1 MLIDD
6 VEILAVLN
14 QPVRIENLADDAVR
28 FLCLRGKKLLIKEL
42 HLASGSGEADA
53 DEDSSGME
61 DTVGAASGSC

>member
-1 MLIDD
+1 MLSDD

-42 HLASGSGEADA
+42 HLAFWLRRSR
-53 DEDSSGME
+53 
-61 DTVGAASGSC
+61 CR

>member
-28 FLCLRGKKLLIKEL
+28 FLCIRGKKLLIWP
-42 HLASGSGEADA
+42 SGSGEADA

-61 DTVGAASGSC
+61 DTVGTASGSS

>member
-28 FLCLRGKKLLIKEL
+28 FLCLRGKKLLIKSCIWP
-42 HLASGSGEADA
+42 SGSGEADA

-61 DTVGAASGSC
+61 DTVGATSGSC